1 MYCRKNYYLYK
12 NSKEKMRE
20 RFGNVRIVAT
30 DDQWNVEI
38 NWRNQ
43 MRIPENGEIR
53 LQFDKN
59 EILIQNV
66 EDMQREKTSVISRE
80 DVDSKMKWEHI
91 LKHCKKSAEQI
102 DDWELYFVRYEE
114 LEFLPD
120 EVKAIINNSFLIH
133 GLMNY
138 KYIVILFSTKEEST
152 AVGIPGIYHQR
163 EKEVAEMFGFTKF
176 ICEKE
181 CETGSFGYYLRFL

>member
-1 MYCRKNYYLYK
+1 MYCKKNYYLYK
-12 NSKEKMRE
+12 NSKEKKKEMA
-20 RFGNVRIVAT
+20 GNVRIVAT
-30 DDQWNVEI
+30 DDQWNAEI
-38 NWRNQ
+38 NWRNR
-43 MRIPENGEIR
+43 MVIPENGEIR

-59 EILIQNV
+59 EILIQNAK
-66 EDMQREKTSVISRE
+66 DMPREKMSAISRE
-80 DVDSKMKWEHI
+80 NVDSKKKWERV
-91 LKHCKKSAEQI
+91 LKHCKRSAEQI
-102 DDWELYFVRYEE
+102 DDYELYFVRYEE

-120 EVKAIINNSFLIH
+120 EVKTIINNSFLIH

-138 KYIVILFSTKEEST
+138 KYIVILFSTKEEGT

-163 EKEVAEMFGFTKF
+163 EEEVAEMFGFTKF

>member
-30 DDQWNVEI
+30 DDQWNIEI

-43 MRIPENGEIR
+43 MRIPENGEML

-66 EDMQREKTSVISRE
+66 EDMQRQKTSVISRE

>member
-1 MYCRKNYYLYK
+1 MYCKKNYYLYK
-12 NSKEKMRE
+12 NSKEKKRE
-20 RFGNVRIVAT
+20 MAGNVRIVAT

-38 NWRNQ
+38 NWRK
-43 MRIPENGEIR
+43 RIAIPENGEIR

-59 EILIQNV
+59 EILIQDD
-66 EDMQREKTSVISRE
+66 EDMPREKMSVISRE
-80 DVDSKMKWEHI
+80 NVDSKKKWERV

-120 EVKAIINNSFLIH
+120 EVKVIINNSFLIH

-138 KYIVILFSTKEEST
+138 KYIVILFSTKEEGT

-163 EKEVAEMFGFTKF
+163 EEEVAEMFGFTKF
-176 ICEKE
+176 ICEEE

>member
-1 MYCRKNYYLYK
+1 MYCKKNYYLYK
-12 NSKEKMRE
+12 NSKEKKKEMA
-20 RFGNVRIVAT
+20 GNVRIVAT

-38 NWRNQ
+38 NWRKR
-43 MRIPENGEIR
+43 MAIPENGEIR

-59 EILIQNV
+59 EILIQDD
-66 EDMQREKTSVISRE
+66 EDMPREKMSVISRE
-80 DVDSKMKWEHI
+80 NVDSKKKWERV

-120 EVKAIINNSFLIH
+120 EVKVIINNSFLIH

-138 KYIVILFSTKEEST
+138 KYIVILFSTKEEGT

-163 EKEVAEMFGFTKF
+163 EEEVAEMFGFTKF

>member
-1 MYCRKNYYLYK
+1 MYCKKNYYLYK
-12 NSKEKMRE
+12 NSKEKKRE
-20 RFGNVRIVAT
+20 MAGNVRIVAT

-38 NWRNQ
+38 NWRK
-43 MRIPENGEIR
+43 RIAIPENGEIR

-59 EILIQNV
+59 EILIQDD
-66 EDMQREKTSVISRE
+66 EDMPREKMSVISRE
-80 DVDSKMKWEHI
+80 NVDSKKKWERV

-120 EVKAIINNSFLIH
+120 EVKVIINNSFLIH

-138 KYIVILFSTKEEST
+138 KYIVILFSTKEEGT

-163 EKEVAEMFGFTKF
+163 EEEVAEMFGFTKF